1 MTDKE
6 VYAGADRAVKQLNR
20 KNLQLFGRLK
30 LAKFDEITLLRE
42 VNDVYAQSETMARQ
56 RYWEVAVDAYIMV
69 YLLCGKDNREATER
83 ADLTITGDWVL
94 DILEMVDP
102 VTMYRFTDEADRKA
116 QRLTEALSVAQ
127 NKSAEVDKA
136 LKYWAAQIGQYAITI
151 VDAAMIQAF
160 KDAGVEEVQWH
171 TQGDERVCDVCDER
185 NLRIYPIDKIPP
197 KAHWSCRCWIQNVS
211 KPYLDN

>member
-56 RYWEVAVDAYIMV
+56 RYWEVAVDAYIMA

-102 VTMYRFTDEADRKA
+102 VTMYRFTDEADRKV

-171 TQGDERVCDVCDER
+171 TKEDERVCEECEDLD
-185 NLRIYPIDKIPP
+185 LKIFQIEKVPNKP
-197 KAHWSCRCWIQNVS
+197 HWGCRCWLTPVTY
-211 KPYLDN
+211 KRF

>member
-56 RYWEVAVDAYIMV
+56 RYWEVAVDAYIMA

-83 ADLTITGDWVL
+83 ADLTITGDWAL

-160 KDAGVEEVQWH
+160 QDAGVEEVQWH
-171 TQGDERVCDVCDER
+171 TKEDERVCEECEDLD
-185 NLRIYPIDKIPP
+185 LKIFPIEKVPNKP
-197 KAHWSCRCWIQNVS
+197 HWGCRCWLTPVTD
-211 KPYLDN
+211 KRF